1 MDLSS
6 VLAKI
11 PQDVLTA
18 YDFSEAVYTRALTPI
33 TNIKCPTHGVFEQYS
48 ARLRKGGGCPKC
60 GALSRWKGRQLTM
73 EGLIKKLEQVH
84 KGFYRYEHLRGSRF
98 QGMNA
103 YITVECPDHGLF
115 EVNTNHHYY
124 RKQGCPHCAHVKR
137 KHPPINLEARVKTAE
152 TKMAKYGELVVSRAK
167 AVHGNKYDYTQVEY
181 RGMTEKVNIICPQ
194 HGGFLQ
200 GLGHH
205 IYNKQGCPKCT
216 TKSQQED
223 AIYKFMSIFTKAEA
237 RNRTLVAPKELDIY
251 LPEHNLAIEYCGM
264 YWHSHTDKEDEKAN
278 KHKHYD
284 KYKAAQTQGVRVITM
299 YESEWLERSHVLKR
313 LLRAA
318 IGKMKGRIMARK
330 CEVRK
335 VGPKEAKAFFE
346 KYHPQ
351 GGAGGGS
358 NYALFYKEKMVAC
371 MRFSFGINDRGVGAK
386 NSTWTL
392 SRYAT
397 RLPVAGGA
405 SKLFKAFLKE
415 ETPSEVKSFSDNRYF
430 SGAMYQAL
438 GFSLDQETLPDYQVW
453 SKTLGLKPKSHYQ
466 RRALPQR
473 IIEHQ
478 VPIGFDPA
486 HSPQTEQDITYA
498 VGARRIYDC
507 GKKKWVFI
515 DKPTG

>member
-1 MDLSS
+1 MEKISRQQ
-6 VLAKI
+6 AKAAG
-11 PQDVLTA
+11 LTHYFTGVPCARGHIAPRFTSIAKCKECTREDAMRA
-18 YDFSEAVYTRALTPI
+18 YKHTTNKRRSYSDQKSFIEAATLKFTGYYSYKKAKYVNAHTPLTITCPKHGEFQQSPTNHIQGKGCPLCGTLQMVAKQSGSTSDFIFKAKGVWGDRWDYTKAVYEKSHKKVVI
-33 TNIKCPTHGVFEQYS
+33 TCPTHGDFEQT
-48 ARLRKGGGCPKC
+48 P
-60 GALSRWKGRQLTM
+60 
-73 EGLIKKLEQVH
+73 
-84 KGFYRYEHLRGSRF
+84 
-98 QGMNA
+98 
-103 YITVECPDHGLF
+103 
-115 EVNTNHHYY
+115 TNHLT
-124 RKQGCPHCAHVKR
+124 G
-137 KHPPINLEARVKTAE
+137 
-152 TKMAKYGELVVSRAK
+152 
-167 AVHGNKYDYTQVEY
+167 
-181 RGMTEKVNIICPQ
+181 KVACSPCN
-194 HGGFLQ
+194 HM
-200 GLGHH
+200 
-205 IYNKQGCPKCT
+205 
-216 TKSQQED
+216 KSQQED

-284 KYKAAQTQGVRVITM
+284 KYKAAQTQGVRVVTM

-415 ETPSEVKSFSDNRYF
+415 ERPIEVKSFSDNRYF
-430 SGAMYQAL
+430 SGAMYRAL

-453 SKTLGLKPKSHYQ
+453 SKILGLKPKSHYQ

-478 VPIGFDPA
+478 VPIVFDPD